1 MSESHNGKSPAWRYA
16 GCWLYGVQRVEGGS
30 SQLLMQTRS
39 CIAVINTATT
49 TGHQL
54 PFDVRR

>member
-16 GCWLYGVQRVEGGS
+16 GAGAAIWSVEGGS
-30 SQLLMQTRS
+30 SQLLMQTCS
-39 CIAVINTATT
+39 CTAVINTATT